1 VAVVLTIRIC
11 KLFGTAAL
19 IAAAPAF
26 AASDASSDLD
36 RYVDARL
43 AEIGNKDE
51 TALKGYLNLFKK
63 QADSEVLAD
72 RLFSAAIREGDMP
85 SALRAVRAQELRNQT
100 SSEAPLILFADAFR
114 RKNWT
119 MANVATSEL
128 AAKSNFGFMAP
139 ILKEWVSVAQGNAP
153 KLQAPDPKVDP
164 YFAYFSIDQRVY
176 LDLASGNLS
185 QARGGFGALAGLD
198 DDFSR
203 DLAISA
209 APVFAANND
218 RVTAA
223 SLLQSAV
230 ERDYGE
236 ALVKTTKG
244 DPAAKMLPET
254 ALAALHIRVAR
265 TLLDQNYG
273 DKALVFARI
282 ATWLAPSS
290 DPAKLLLAQALD
302 NQELPDRAL
311 ATLKTVPSTSSYWPR
326 AVSDQVRL
334 LMKTKQPTQAL
345 SLAVSANK
353 ARPNSGNLSLVAA
366 QTYEETGDL
375 KSAALAYSNLVNEAD
390 SARATPQQRAIY
402 RMFLAT
408 VQDKMNDWPSARKLL
423 EEAKAIDPKNPF
435 ILNYLG
441 YTMLDRRED
450 VQLGLEYV
458 RTAFKLSP
466 ESAAIADSLGWGYF
480 LTGDYE
486 RSVPLLE
493 TAVKTSGNDMTMNE
507 HLGDAY
513 WLSGRFIDARYAWR
527 IASQNATD
535 ADLKRL
541 SGKIDLGLHKA
552 VIAR

>member
-1 VAVVLTIRIC
+1 VVLTIRIC
-11 KLFGTAAL
+11 KLLGSAALAL
-19 IAAAPAF
+19 IAASPSF
-26 AASDASSDLD
+26 AATDTSSDLD

-43 AEIGNKDE
+43 AEIGNRDD

-72 RLFSAAIREGDMP
+72 RLFVAAVREGDML
-85 SALRAVRAQELRNQT
+85 SALRAVRAQELRNQI
-100 SSEAPLILFADAFR
+100 SSEAPLLLFADAFR

-119 MANVATSEL
+119 MANVAASEL
-128 AAKSNFGFMAP
+128 AAKSNFGFLAP
-139 ILKEWVSVAQGNAP
+139 ILKEWVSAAQGNAA

-176 LDLASGNLS
+176 LDLASGNLP
-185 QARGGFGALAGLD
+185 QARAGFSALAGLD

-223 SLLQSAV
+223 TLLQSSV

-236 ALVKTTKG
+236 ALVKTSKG

-265 TLLDQNYG
+265 TLIEQNNG
-273 DKALVFARI
+273 EKALVFARV
-282 ATWLAPSS
+282 AAWLAPSS
-290 DPAKLLLAQALD
+290 DPAKLLLAQVLD
-302 NQELPDRAL
+302 NQGLPDRAL
-311 ATLKTVPSTSSYWPR
+311 TVLKDVAPVSPYWPR

-334 LMKTKQPTQAL
+334 LLKTKQPAQAL
-345 SLAVSANK
+345 SLAVSAYK
-353 ARPNSGNLSLVAA
+353 VRPNSGNLSLVAA

-375 KSAALAYSNLVNEAD
+375 KSAALAYSNLVSEAD
-390 SARATPQQRAIY
+390 KARANPQQRAIY
-402 RMFLAT
+402 RLFLAT
-408 VQDKMNDWPSARKLL
+408 VLDKMNDWPSARKIL
-423 EEAKAIDPKNPF
+423 EEAKGIDPKNSF

-441 YTMLDRRED
+441 YTMLDKRED

-458 RTAFKLSP
+458 RAAFKISP

-493 TAVKTSGNDMTMNE
+493 IAVKTSGNDMTMNE

-527 IASQNATD
+527 IASQNATET
-535 ADLKRL
+535 DLTRL
-541 SGKIDLGLHKA
+541 SGKIDLGLDKA
-552 VIAR
+552 VTAK

>member
-1 VAVVLTIRIC
+1 M
-11 KLFGTAAL
+11 
-19 IAAAPAF
+19 
-26 AASDASSDLD
+26 
-36 RYVDARL
+36 
-43 AEIGNKDE
+43 
-51 TALKGYLNLFKK
+51 KK
-63 QADSEVLAD
+63 
-72 RLFSAAIREGDMP
+72 P
-85 SALRAVRAQELRNQT
+85 
-100 SSEAPLILFADAFR
+100 
-114 RKNWT
+114 
-119 MANVATSEL
+119 
-128 AAKSNFGFMAP
+128 
-139 ILKEWVSVAQGNAP
+139 
-153 KLQAPDPKVDP
+153 
-164 YFAYFSIDQRVY
+164 
-176 LDLASGNLS
+176 
-185 QARGGFGALAGLD
+185 
-198 DDFSR
+198 
-203 DLAISA
+203 
-209 APVFAANND
+209 
-218 RVTAA
+218 
-223 SLLQSAV
+223 
-230 ERDYGE
+230 
-236 ALVKTTKG
+236 
-244 DPAAKMLPET
+244 
-254 ALAALHIRVAR
+254 
-265 TLLDQNYG
+265 
-273 DKALVFARI
+273 
-282 ATWLAPSS
+282 
-290 DPAKLLLAQALD
+290 
-302 NQELPDRAL
+302 
-311 ATLKTVPSTSSYWPR
+311 
-326 AVSDQVRL
+326 
-334 LMKTKQPTQAL
+334 
-345 SLAVSANK
+345 
-353 ARPNSGNLSLVAA
+353 
-366 QTYEETGDL
+366 
-375 KSAALAYSNLVNEAD
+375 ALAYSNLVNEAD